1 MISADSTVR
10 WGPEQRFIRKEMRT
24 WLSHVTASRAWLLRY
39 VASYLMLNVKV
50 NKRKL
55 DDSESYVTEVSL
67 LRVTIRVAAYLTY
80 SALYLIVIISH
91 ASGDDESAACTFKN
105 CCKV

>member
-1 MISADSTVR
+1 MI
-10 WGPEQRFIRKEMRT
+10 
-24 WLSHVTASRAWLLRY
+24 
-39 VASYLMLNVKV
+39 VK
-50 NKRKL
+50 
-55 DDSESYVTEVSL
+55 VTEVSL

-105 CCKV
+105 CCKVK